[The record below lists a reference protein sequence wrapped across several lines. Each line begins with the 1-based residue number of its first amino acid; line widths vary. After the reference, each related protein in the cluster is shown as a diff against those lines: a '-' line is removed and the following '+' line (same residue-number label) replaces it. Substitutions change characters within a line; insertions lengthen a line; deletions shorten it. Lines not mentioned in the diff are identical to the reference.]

1 MKKFLQNVLSPAPS
15 MIISDHE
22 SGEGRRGSKINQIR
36 SQYHYLI
43 TLLIDELNQKR

>member
-22 SGEGRRGSKINQIR
+22 SGGGETIGYDNEIK
-36 SQYHYLI
+36 L
-43 TLLIDELNQKR
+43 